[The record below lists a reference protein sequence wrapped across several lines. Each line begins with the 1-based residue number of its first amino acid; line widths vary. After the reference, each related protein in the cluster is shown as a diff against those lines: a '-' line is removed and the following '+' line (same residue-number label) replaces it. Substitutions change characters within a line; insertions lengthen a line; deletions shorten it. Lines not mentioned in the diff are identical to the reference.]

1 MKKFS
6 ENLYNKYN
14 QTISVEKVIIKEK
27 SKFQDILIF
36 DSKYFG
42 KILVLD
48 NVLQI
53 TEFDHYFYSEMLS
66 HLPILS
72 HGDVKKVLIIGG
84 GDGAIASEVLK
95 HKTVKEIFICEIDED
110 VINLSHKYLKK
121 INHGSLKNSK
131 VNIII
136 EDASKFIKKNKFSN
150 YFDLIITDRPDPIG
164 PGKNLF
170 KLNFYKDIK
179 NSLTYDGIAVFQNGV
194 PFFQKEELKDAKKYL
209 KSIFKF
215 YGLYLTVVPTYIGG
229 HMALTWASKSKD
241 ITNIHN
247 LDKKQNFIKK
257 LNTKYYTDE
266 IHESSFNL
274 PQWIKDI

>member
-6 ENLYNKYN
+6 ENLYKKYN

-53 TEFDHYFYSEMLS
+53 TEVDHYFYSEMLS

-136 EDASKFIKKNKFSN
+136 EDASKFIKKDKFRN
-150 YFDLIITDRPDPIG
+150 YFDLIIADRPDPIG
-164 PGKNLF
+164 PGKRLF
-170 KLNFYKDIK
+170 KLNFYKDIR
-179 NSLTYDGIAVFQNGV
+179 NSLTCNGIVVFQNGV
-194 PFFQKEELKDAKKYL
+194 PFFQKKELKDTKNYL

-215 YGLYLTVVPTYIGG
+215 YGVYLTVVPTYIGG